1 MIRNFIIIII
11 LWCIIIIIIRA
22 YNNYY
27 TSNREK
33 YEINNSELQKS
44 KCWVSNNEFPEAEK
58 IFNSKQIII
67 EELQQILDSNKWG
80 IWSSDYKSTPIFTQ
94 MTDEEITSRIYSN
107 AGKIS
112 SIKEP
117 SWRLFGLIL
126 NKQILPTGNS
136 CPNTIKLLQSSSLQI
151 LNAGFSVLEPGCYI
165 GEHQDF
171 NNKFYRLHIPLI
183 IPNINKKVKK
193 SFVTKTKAKELCVL
207 QVENDYRVWKDDEYF
222 IFDDTC
228 LHNAW
233 NTSDEIRIVLL
244 VDLLK
249 V

>member
-1 MIRNFIIIII
+1 MIHNFIIFII
-11 LWCIIIIIIRA
+11 LWCVIIIIIRS
-22 YNNYY
+22 YYYYY
-27 TSNREK
+27 TSNDIK
-33 YEINNSELQKS
+33 YEKNNLSLQIS
-44 KCWVSNNEFPEAEK
+44 KCWISNNEFPEAEK
-58 IFNSKQIII
+58 IFNSKDIII
-67 EELQQILDSNKWG
+67 QELQQILDSNKWG
-80 IWSSDYKSTPIFTQ
+80 IWSSDYNSTPIFTK
-94 MTDEEITSRIYSN
+94 MTDQEITSRINSN
-107 AGKIS
+107 AGKIGS
-112 SIKEP
+112 VKEP

-126 NKQILPTGNS
+126 NKNILATGES
-136 CPNTIKLLQSSSLQI
+136 CPNTIKLLQSSSSRI

-207 QVENDYRVWKDDEYF
+207 QVENDYRIWKDDEYF

-233 NTSDEIRIVLL
+233 NTSNEIRIVLL

-249 V
+249 E